1 MTSLTFAV
9 RTDDGTIYLMNALL
23 LLIFLPTSLFFSYQ
37 LYKRRLNVT
46 ITKRY
51 PVLSISATILF
62 IFRLITSSITL
73 LLLVTTAIDPSYFA
87 YRLLLFIDNLFLY
100 SFFTVML
107 WRIWN
112 IHYDV
117 QWINQS
123 LYEDQWRAVI
133 SPQDVSISNASHKLS
148 FYLTHNAT
156 FGTSKYIGKVLSPVM
171 MLIFC
176 GLVQIPLWISDD
188 LSDDTNLYAL
198 CARITLI
205 FVSILLILLIMTTP
219 KTVAGQRDAFFIISE
234 LRILC
239 LLSMLLCIVA
249 VVALVYGQS
258 VYDIRTDQRRFL
270 YILIEESLYFA
281 IEWLMV
287 MVSTFLVLTKT
298 GELFAKYQSA
308 QIRGRKRSR
317 MINMDNTVNTQF
329 YRALESQDVF
339 DSFMRHLAADF
350 QVTSSPVTVV
360 SYSKIKVFV
369 QF

>member
-1 MTSLTFAV
+1 
-9 RTDDGTIYLMNALL
+9 
-23 LLIFLPTSLFFSYQ
+23 
-37 LYKRRLNVT
+37 
-46 ITKRY
+46 
-51 PVLSISATILF
+51 
-62 IFRLITSSITL
+62 
-73 LLLVTTAIDPSYFA
+73 
-87 YRLLLFIDNLFLY
+87 
-100 SFFTVML
+100 
-107 WRIWN
+107 
-112 IHYDV
+112 
-117 QWINQS
+117 
-123 LYEDQWRAVI
+123 
-133 SPQDVSISNASHKLS
+133 
-148 FYLTHNAT
+148 
-156 FGTSKYIGKVLSPVM
+156 M

-188 LSDDTNLYAL
+188 LSDDTNLYAI
-198 CARITLI
+198 CSRITLI
-205 FVSILLILLIMTTP
+205 FVSILLILIIMTTP

-234 LRILC
+234 LRILGI
-239 LLSMLLCIVA
+239 LSISLCIVA

-281 IEWLMV
+281 IEWLTV

-339 DSFMRHLAADF
+339 ESFMRHLAADF

-360 SYSKIKVFV
+360 SYSKIKVFF